1 MIDYKETKKTM
12 EIRGIEFTNTQFSF
26 ILMVAI
32 GIDKYDAYKLSIV
45 SDKIGKIK
53 EDKLSEFEDKCKK
66 DCDILLEQNNIKNLL
81 DYLKSR
87 YDMQVNDAAMSCEEV
102 EVTPKMLKN
111 LLGRIIKKS
120 SDNLD
125 NASYTD
131 LIRVVDQ
138 YCKQFSLGDSD
149 DAEFQRHFIQVYPK
163 PFNGVCPFCNKE
175 IDIPFGL
182 SFTTPCCGHRII
194 WDKDAD
200 KYRY

>member
-12 EIRGIEFTNTQFSF
+12 EVRGIEFTNTQFSF
-26 ILMVAI
+26 TLMVAI
-32 GIDKYDAYKLSIV
+32 GINKYDAYKLSIV

-81 DYLKSR
+81 DYLKGR

-120 SDNLD
+120 SEGYD
-125 NASYTD
+125 Y
-131 LIRVVDQ
+131 
-138 YCKQFSLGDSD
+138 K
-149 DAEFQRHFIQVYPK
+149 
-163 PFNGVCPFCNKE
+163 
-175 IDIPFGL
+175 
-182 SFTTPCCGHRII
+182 TTN
-194 WDKDAD
+194 
-200 KYRY
+200 